1 MAVPVQIISGFLGAG
16 KTTAIRALLCAARG
30 QRVAVIVN
38 DFGEAAL
45 DEAALD
51 ASEPFRI
58 RNIPGGC
65 VCCTA
70 PEGFADALG
79 AVLDEAP
86 DRLLIEP
93 TGLARP
99 QDLIDTIRRCAHRD
113 ALELA
118 PVVVLVDP
126 HQLAALTE
134 RADTESLALLREQAE
149 AADVVVAN
157 RIDLCSDE
165 ELAAMRRWAE
175 ALWPRPL
182 AVHETRYG
190 ALPAS
195 ALEWP
200 EGEGARAV
208 GRAAS
213 DAVHTPE
220 HDPAGRGD
228 STHGFRARSWKWAP
242 TATFSGERLAR
253 ALERALAGEA
263 GAPLARFK
271 GIFRTLE
278 GVSRLEVAGGVVH
291 EEQSAFRRDSRADA
305 IVRSA
310 QTDALDTLGDWLEG
324 AVLSERERRLDANRI
339 EVVLP
344 DGRVHGIDRARLLDV
359 PDPMPDVS
367 VQFPKRAGSA
377 ARIEALFAELGAPEQ
392 GSAVVVAGDGFASE
406 PVALKVLRR
415 GVLLHTLEG
424 APLPADEGGPFRL
437 LIPEDASSTP
447 ISCAN
452 VKGVAK
458 VVIRAE

>member
-16 KTTAIRALLCAARG
+16 KTTAIQALLRAAG
-30 QRVAVIVN
+30 DQRLAVIVN

-45 DEAALD
+45 DEAALG

-79 AVLDEAP
+79 AVLEEAP

-99 QDLIDTIRRCAHRD
+99 QDLIDTIRRGAHRD

-126 HQLAALTE
+126 HQLAVLAA
-134 RADTESLALLREQAE
+134 RDDANSLALLREQAE

-157 RIDLCSDE
+157 RIDLCSAE

-175 ALWPRPL
+175 ALWPPPL

-190 ALPAS
+190 ELPDA

-200 EGEGARAV
+200 EGEGACAEQHAARDAARA
-208 GRAAS
+208 
-213 DAVHTPE
+213 
-220 HDPAGRGD
+220 HDHDHGSRGD
-228 STHGFRARSWKWAP
+228 STKGFHARSWKWAP
-242 TATFSGERLAR
+242 TVAFSRERLAR
-253 ALERALAGEA
+253 ALERALAGET

-278 GVSRLEVAGGVVH
+278 GVSRLEVAGDALH
-291 EEQSAFRRDSRADA
+291 ERQSAFRRDSRADA
-305 IVRSA
+305 IVRSE
-310 QTDALDTLGDWLEG
+310 QTSALDALGDWLED
-324 AVLSERERRLDANRI
+324 AVLAEEERRIDTHRI

-344 DGRVHGIDRARLLDV
+344 DGRVHGVDRERLLSV
-359 PDPMPDVS
+359 PDPLPDVS
-367 VQFPKRAGSA
+367 VEFPKRAGSA
-377 ARIEALFAELGAPEQ
+377 ARIEALFAELGVPEQ

-406 PVALKVLRR
+406 PVTVEVLRR
-415 GVLLHTLEG
+415 GVLLHTLDG
-424 APLPADEGGPFRL
+424 APLGDDKGGPFRL
-437 LIPEDASSTP
+437 LIPEDAASAP

-452 VKGVAK
+452 VKGGAK
-458 VVIRAE
+458 VVIGAD